1 MSTNDEAT
9 VIQPD
14 DHKRSYGRGGA
25 GNMRLPSVVAAA
37 QDEPELAKEAGTF
50 APSKSPLQSHKNR
63 KFDNDA
69 KVNGRRRTSSIRS
82 TKSNSSSSSARRKG
96 SIVDKLLRRGSKD
109 EEVGEKEKVDTG
121 KGKQASD

>member
-9 VIQPD
+9 VIQAD

-37 QDEPELAKEAGTF
+37 QDEPELAKEA
-50 APSKSPLQSHKNR
+50 
-63 KFDNDA
+63 A

-109 EEVGEKEKVDTG
+109 EEGEEKEQVDSG
-121 KGKQASD
+121 KGKQASE

>member
-1 MSTNDEAT
+1 MSTNDEAI

-37 QDEPELAKEAGTF
+37 QDEPELAKEAGT
-50 APSKSPLQSHKNR
+50 
-63 KFDNDA
+63 
-69 KVNGRRRTSSIRS
+69 
-82 TKSNSSSSSARRKG
+82 SSSRRKS

-109 EEVGEKEKVDTG
+109 EEGAEKEKGDSG
-121 KGKQASD
+121 KGKQAPE

>member
-1 MSTNDEAT
+1 MSTSDEAT

-37 QDEPELAKEAGTF
+37 QDEPELAKEA
-50 APSKSPLQSHKNR
+50 
-63 KFDNDA
+63 
-69 KVNGRRRTSSIRS
+69 VNGRRRTSSIRS

-96 SIVDKLLRRGSKD
+96 SIVEKLLQRGSKD
-109 EEVGEKEKVDTG
+109 EEGGEKEKGDSG
-121 KGKQASD
+121 KGKQVSG

>member
-1 MSTNDEAT
+1 MSTTDEAI

-37 QDEPELAKEAGTF
+37 QDEPELAKEEV
-50 APSKSPLQSHKNR
+50 H
-63 KFDNDA
+63 
-69 KVNGRRRTSSIRS
+69 GRRRTSSIRS
-82 TKSNSSSSSARRKG
+82 TKSNSSGSSSRRKS

-109 EEVGEKEKVDTG
+109 EEVVEKEKGNSG
-121 KGKQASD
+121 KGKQASE

>member
-37 QDEPELAKEAGTF
+37 QDEPELAKEA
-50 APSKSPLQSHKNR
+50 
-63 KFDNDA
+63 
-69 KVNGRRRTSSIRS
+69 VNGRRRTSSIRS

-109 EEVGEKEKVDTG
+109 EEDEKNEKVDG
-121 KGKQASD
+121 RKGKQASG

>member
-37 QDEPELAKEAGTF
+37 QDEPELAKEA
-50 APSKSPLQSHKNR
+50 
-63 KFDNDA
+63 
-69 KVNGRRRTSSIRS
+69 VNGRRRTSSIRS

>member
-1 MSTNDEAT
+1 MSTNDEAI

-37 QDEPELAKEAGTF
+37 QDEPELAKEA
-50 APSKSPLQSHKNR
+50 
-63 KFDNDA
+63 
-69 KVNGRRRTSSIRS
+69 VNGRRRTSSIRS
-82 TKSNSSSSSARRKG
+82 TKSNSSSSSSRRKS

-109 EEVGEKEKVDTG
+109 EEGGENEKGGSG

>member
-37 QDEPELAKEAGTF
+37 QDEPELAKEAGTQRTK
-50 APSKSPLQSHKNR
+50 ANKQYPL
-63 KFDNDA
+63 DE
-69 KVNGRRRTSSIRS
+69 V
-82 TKSNSSSSSARRKG
+82 
-96 SIVDKLLRRGSKD
+96 KL
-109 EEVGEKEKVDTG
+109 E
-121 KGKQASD
+121 

>member
-37 QDEPELAKEAGTF
+37 QDEPELAKEAGTY
-50 APSKSPLQSHKNR
+50 APPSFRYNLTRLQN
-63 KFDNDA
+63 
-69 KVNGRRRTSSIRS
+69 
-82 TKSNSSSSSARRKG
+82 
-96 SIVDKLLRRGSKD
+96 
-109 EEVGEKEKVDTG
+109 
-121 KGKQASD
+121 

>member
-1 MSTNDEAT
+1 MSTTDEAI

-37 QDEPELAKEAGTF
+37 QDEPELAKEEGT
-50 APSKSPLQSHKNR
+50 LITTQ
-63 KFDNDA
+63 
-69 KVNGRRRTSSIRS
+69 KVHGRRRTSSIRS
-82 TKSNSSSSSARRKG
+82 TKSNSSGSSSRRKS

-109 EEVGEKEKVDTG
+109 EEVVEKEKGNSG
-121 KGKQASD
+121 KGKQASE

>member
-1 MSTNDEAT
+1 MSTTDEAT

-37 QDEPELAKEAGTF
+37 QDEPELAREADCK
-50 APSKSPLQSHKNR
+50 A
-63 KFDNDA
+63 DNDA

-82 TKSNSSSSSARRKG
+82 TKSNSSSSSARRKS

-109 EEVGEKEKVDTG
+109 EEVVEKETADSG
-121 KGKQASD
+121 KSKQASD

>member
-9 VIQPD
+9 VIQAD

-37 QDEPELAKEAGTF
+37 QDEPELAKEA
-50 APSKSPLQSHKNR
+50 
-63 KFDNDA
+63 
-69 KVNGRRRTSSIRS
+69 VNGRRRTSSIRS

-109 EEVGEKEKVDTG
+109 EEGEEKEQVDSG
-121 KGKQASD
+121 KGKQASE

>member
-37 QDEPELAKEAGTF
+37 QDEPELAKEA
-50 APSKSPLQSHKNR
+50 
-63 KFDNDA
+63 
-69 KVNGRRRTSSIRS
+69 VNGRRRTSSIRS
-82 TKSNSSSSSARRKG
+82 TKSNSSSSSLDGKARSWRNCYGEGRRMRRVGKRRKA
-96 SIVDKLLRRGSKD
+96 IVGRVSKYRT
-109 EEVGEKEKVDTG
+109 ESVIVTVW
-121 KGKQASD
+121 